1 MLAFNSIKY
10 YSSLITQLD
19 RLEKH
24 ISFIENNNPVLEKKE
39 ILKKIMKS
47 ELGFGS
53 SSSISYIVK
62 RETNGGSETLLKSY
76 MDRFQKFKSNF
87 DFMAFIGDL
96 REVSVVFTDLS
107 GKYLFIDECFSNLLT
122 HMNDLAG
129 MYQTVFQ
136 SDDRNNIVLF
146 FDEAEK
152 VCFEYRSIKKGL
164 LNFVGSLESQINDV
178 DYDAHSIFELQLLDV
193 NFTVGEFGDTL
204 SLIEDAYNE
213 IKMLIKDKDVSNLQ
227 IIKIESGSLLTK
239 LIGEPLVIA
248 LLVLIVKTIA
258 KEMYQKFSVNG
269 QIEKQ
274 SNIMKMISS
283 SADIINKLDEMGIN
297 TGKSKSD
304 LKDILNITT
313 NNIYKIL
320 SRSGKIMLNDEMISI
335 GDEQKLLE
343 YKTLYLSTTLDEEGS
358 EKSD

>member
-10 YSSLITQLD
+10 YSGLITQLD
-19 RLEKH
+19 RLEEH
-24 ISFIENNNPVLEKKE
+24 ISFIENNNPVPEKKE

-53 SSSISYIVK
+53 SASISYIVK

-96 REVSVVFTDLS
+96 REVSVVFNDLS
-107 GKYLFIDECFSNLLT
+107 GKYLIIDECFSNLLT

-136 SDDRNNIVLF
+136 SDDRDNIVLF

-178 DYDAHSIFELQLLDV
+178 DYEANSIFELQLLDV

-204 SLIEDAYNE
+204 SLIENTYNE

-227 IIKIESGSLLTK
+227 IVKIESGSLLTK
-239 LIGEPLVIA
+239 LIGDPLVIA

-258 KEMYQKFSVNG
+258 KEMYQKFTVNG

-304 LKDILNITT
+304 LKDFLNITT